1 MSGVGSRPGLPGAV
15 RPVAEAVDRRLAEL
29 LDGELG
35 RWSGVDRD
43 LAAPFDALRSYV
55 LAGGK
60 RLRPAFC
67 FWAFVGAGG
76 DRSDPAVTDGGA
88 ALEMLHTAALIHDD
102 IIDGSPR
109 RHGIDTV
116 HVRFAD
122 LHRGRGWAG
131 LPGRFGEGAAI
142 IIGDLALV
150 YSSRLLGGAP
160 APAVAVFEEMRL
172 EVNVG
177 QYLDILGA
185 AEGVAGPAD
194 GEARARRIC
203 RYKTAKYTIERPLH
217 LGAAL
222 AAPDRLEELTG
233 PLSEFGLPL
242 GEAFQ
247 LKDDLLGVFGDPV
260 VTGKPVG
267 DDLREGKPT
276 LLASLTASRVSG
288 RRREWFSERFA
299 SVDLSDSDVVSMQ
312 ELIEET
318 GARAEVE
325 SSITS
330 LVSRAETAL
339 AALPITAEARLAL
352 GELARFV
359 AGRDR

>member
-1 MSGVGSRPGLPGAV
+1 MRAGLPAPVQSVADAV
-15 RPVAEAVDRRLAEL
+15 NRRLGDL
-29 LDGELG
+29 LGSEVE
-35 RWSGVDRD
+35 RWSGVDSD

-55 LAGGK
+55 MAGGK

-76 DRSDPAVTDGGA
+76 DPDDPAITDAGA
-88 ALEMLHTAALIHDD
+88 ALEMLHTAALVHDD

-109 RHGIDTV
+109 RHGADTV
-116 HVRFAD
+116 HVRFGD
-122 LHRGRGWAG
+122 LHRRRDWAG
-131 LPGRFGEGAAI
+131 SSARFGDGSAI

-150 YSSRLLGGAP
+150 YSSRLLAGAP
-160 APAVAVFEEMRL
+160 GPAMTVFEEMCL

-185 AEGVAGPAD
+185 AEGIGGPAD

-222 AAPDRLEELTG
+222 AAPDRLAELAA

-247 LKDDLLGVFGDPV
+247 LKDDLLGVFGDPA
-260 VTGKPVG
+260 VTGKPVA

-276 LLASLTASRVSG
+276 LLASLAAARVPAP
-288 RRREWFSERFA
+288 RRAWFGDRFGA
-299 SVDLSDSDVVSMQ
+299 DDLTDSDVTAMQ
-312 ELIEET
+312 DLIERT

-325 SSITS
+325 ATIET
-330 LVSRAETAL
+330 LVRRSEEAL
-339 AALPITAEARLAL
+339 AALPLTADARRAL

>member
-1 MSGVGSRPGLPGAV
+1 MKLPESV
-15 RPVAEAVDRRLAEL
+15 RRVAIPVEERLRRLFDGEHARWSAVDPDL
-29 LDGELG
+29 GE
-35 RWSGVDRD
+35 
-43 LAAPFDALRSYV
+43 PFAALRDYV

-67 FWAFVGAGG
+67 YWAFVGAGG
-76 DRSDPAVTDGGA
+76 DPEDPCVVDAGA
-88 ALEMLHTAALIHDD
+88 ALEMLHSAALVHDD
-102 IIDGSPR
+102 IIDGSLV
-109 RHGIDTV
+109 RHGAETV
-116 HVRFAD
+116 HVRFGR
-122 LHRGRGWAG
+122 LHRDHGWSG
-131 LPGRFGEGAAI
+131 SPPRFGEGAAI
-142 IIGDLALV
+142 VIGDLSLV
-150 YSSRLLGGAP
+150 YSSRLMAGAP
-160 APAVAVFEEMRL
+160 RQAVEVFEEMRL

-185 AEGVAGPAD
+185 AEGVRLPGDVAAQ
-194 GEARARRIC
+194 RARRIC

-222 AAPDRLEELTG
+222 AAPARLAELAG

-247 LKDDLLGVFGDPV
+247 LKDDLLGVFGDPA

-276 LLASLTASRVSG
+276 LLAGLAASRQPGFADRYGASDLTEGEV
-288 RRREWFSERFA
+288 RR
-299 SVDLSDSDVVSMQ
+299 LQ
-312 ELIEET
+312 GIIEST

-325 SSITS
+325 KTVTE
-330 LVSRAETAL
+330 LVARSEEALRALPLRREAVEAL
-339 AALPITAEARLAL
+339 AD
-352 GELARFV
+352 LARFV

>member
-1 MSGVGSRPGLPGAV
+1 VVADAV
-15 RPVAEAVDRRLAEL
+15 NRRLGEL
-29 LDGELG
+29 LDGELE
-35 RWSGVDRD
+35 RWSSVDSD
-43 LAAPFDALRSYV
+43 LAAPLGALRSYV

-67 FWAFVGAGG
+67 YWAYVGAGG
-76 DRSDPAVTDGGA
+76 AAEAPAVIDAGA
-88 ALEMLHTAALIHDD
+88 ALEMLHTAALVHDD

-109 RHGIDTV
+109 RHGADTV

-122 LHRGRGWAG
+122 LHRSRGWAG
-131 LPGRFGEGAAI
+131 RSARFGEGSAI

-150 YSSRLLGGAP
+150 YSSRLLAGAP
-160 APAVAVFEEMRL
+160 APAGAVFEEMRL

-177 QYLDILGA
+177 QYLDVLGA
-185 AEGVAGPAD
+185 AEGVAGPAN

-203 RYKTAKYTIERPLH
+203 QYKTAKYTIERPLH

-222 AAPDRLEELTG
+222 AAPDRLGDLAG

-247 LKDDLLGVFGDPV
+247 LKDDLLGVFGDPA
-260 VTGKPVG
+260 VTGKAVA

-276 LLASLTASRVSG
+276 LLASLAASRVSG
-288 RRREWFSERFA
+288 PEREWFADRFGA
-299 SVDLSDSDVVSMQ
+299 PDLTGPDVA
-312 ELIEET
+312 ELQRIIEDT

-325 SSITS
+325 STVAR
-330 LVSRAETAL
+330 LVSRSEEAL
-339 AALPITAEARLAL
+339 EALPVNAEARLAL
-352 GELARFV
+352 SELARFV